1 MISCTYIPIVIMPHD
16 ITVITIVE
24 ALILI
29 LLLTFISA
37 LFMKF
42 IIWLMHHII

>member
-1 MISCTYIPIVIMPHD
+1 MISGTYIPIVIMPHD
-16 ITVITIVE
+16 ITGFTIIE

-29 LLLTFISA
+29 LLLTVITV

>member
-16 ITVITIVE
+16 ITSITFVE
-24 ALILI
+24 VLILI
-29 LLLTFISA
+29 LLLTATSV

-42 IIWLMHHII
+42 II

>member
-16 ITVITIVE
+16 ITDITIIE

-29 LLLTFISA
+29 LILTVITV

-42 IIWLMHHII
+42 IIWYMHHII